1 MDQRKAAPTARAIAW
16 NPMALW
22 ASVLDLPRQ
31 QSAVATHAAS
41 ALFSGC
47 DAMRRIHER
56 ALQETMKYHSEAA
69 QRLGGSCGPLELL
82 SLQMDLARL
91 DAQAAASYW
100 QQMTD
105 AALQTQAC
113 VAACGCE
120 LVDSDKVL
128 EACAM
133 LDGH

>member
-1 MDQRKAAPTARAIAW
+1 MDQRKAAPPAPANAW

-31 QSAVATHAAS
+31 QSTVATHAAS
-41 ALFSGC
+41 ALASGYES
-47 DAMRRIHER
+47 MRKIHER
-56 ALQETMKYHSEAA
+56 ALQEAMKAHTDAA
-69 QRLGGSCGPLELL
+69 QRLGASCGPLDLL
-82 SLQMDLARL
+82 SVQMDVARL
-91 DAQAAASYW
+91 DAQAAVSYW

-105 AALQTQAC
+105 AALQTQAS

-120 LVDSDKVL
+120 LVDSDKIL

>member
-1 MDQRKAAPTARAIAW
+1 MDQRNAALPATGTAW

-31 QSAVATHAAS
+31 QSTVATHAAC
-41 ALFSGC
+41 ALVSGYE
-47 DAMRRIHER
+47 AMCRIHER
-56 ALQETMKYHSEAA
+56 AVQQTLKLHGDAA
-69 QRLGGSCGPLELL
+69 QRLGERCGPLELL
-82 SLQMDLARL
+82 SVQMDLARQ
-91 DAQAAASYW
+91 DAQAAATYW

-105 AALQTQAC
+105 AALQTQAQ

-120 LVDSDKVL
+120 LVDSDKIL